1 MFKKVMLG
9 TILSA
14 CMLNAAGYKIPEQS
28 NDGLALGAS
37 NVAVN
42 FGPDAAYYNPANM
55 MFMYDSRHYF
65 ENTLAWFHIH
75 PVKFHTN
82 DGREFKSQKF
92 DTMAST
98 FHFVSPEH
106 YENWRFGLSLAVPV
120 GVGIGW
126 SSKDAAFSGK
136 RFKLKAVELN
146 PTVAYRINDKLAV
159 ALGARAVY
167 TKGFVATE
175 LYGDGY
181 RHVHGDGINF
191 GYNLA
196 LSYKPTDELSF
207 AVTYRSKVSLKVSGK
222 TRSDYNGKPQANGGG
237 AGNGKVLKGMLDF
250 YGKTKVNIPL
260 PAQLQLATA
269 YKLHDTTFMFA
280 YERTFWSSFN
290 GYDFEYNN
298 APNNLVF
305 YGLYDKKIEKNY
317 RDTNTFRFG
326 IAHELNPKIRLMAG
340 FVYDQ
345 KAAKNPYSVSF
356 DLPDTKSYAY
366 SAGINYK
373 FSENLEFAFSGLYQ
387 DRQKSNA
394 SVKAMKDQKFS
405 MPPQPTTL
413 NGHFG
418 DAKIWILSTGIK
430 YKF

>member
-14 CMLNAAGYKIPEQS
+14 CMLNGAGYKIPEQS

-42 FGPDAAYYNPANM
+42 FSPDAAYYNPANM

-92 DTMAST
+92 DTLAST

-146 PTVAYRINDKLAV
+146 PTAAYRINDKLAV

-207 AVTYRSKVSLKVSGK
+207 AATYRSKVSLKVSGK
-222 TRSDYNGKPQANGGG
+222 TRSRYTGTNQNYNAMMNY
-237 AGNGKVLKGMLDF
+237 

-269 YKLHDTTFMFA
+269 YKLYDTTFMFA
-280 YERTFWSSFN
+280 YERTFWSSFT
-290 GYDFEYNN
+290 GYDFEYDN
-298 APNNLVF
+298 APKHELF
-305 YGLYDKKIEKNY
+305 YGLYDKKIEKSY

-345 KAAKNPYSVSF
+345 KAAKNPSSVSF

-387 DRQKSNA
+387 DRQKSEA
-394 SVKAMKDQKFS
+394 SVKAMEHKKFPS
-405 MPPQPTTL
+405 PPTAL